1 MSPRKRRIVQAI
13 LYESVAIALVTP
25 ALGWMFDEPA
35 GSALALSVAMSTVAL
50 TWNYLFNWAFE
61 RWEARQVVRG
71 RSLARRVAHGFGF
84 EGGLAL
90 LLVPLVAHWLD
101 MSYWHALVTDL
112 GLLLFFLV
120 YTMVFTWVFDRLFG
134 LPASAQPTPA
144 S

>member
-1 MSPRKRRIVQAI
+1 MSPRNRRILQAV
-13 LYESVAIALVTP
+13 LYESFAIAIVTP
-25 ALGWMFDEPA
+25 ALGWMFNEPM
-35 GSALALSVAMSTVAL
+35 GSALGLSVAMSTVAL
-50 TWNYLFNWAFE
+50 TWNYVFNWFFE
-61 RWEARQVVRG
+61 RWEARQLVRG

-120 YTMVFTWVFDRLFG
+120 YTMVFTWVFDRVFG